1 MTKPILS
8 PRAPD
13 HRSLGAGKILKE
25 VWSFVQ
31 AHKKQVRVRRRTIS
45 QDLQC
50 PGQDS
55 SSVVLEKTSDEA
67 FIHELLEDESVHVF
81 VMDEDG

>member
-13 HRSLGAGKILKE
+13 HRSLGAGKILKH

-31 AHKKQVRVRRRTIS
+31 AHMKQVRVRIRTIS
-45 QDLQC
+45 QDFQY

-55 SSVVLEKTSDEA
+55 SSAVLEKASDEA
-67 FIHELLEDESVHVF
+67 FTHELLEDESVHVF
-81 VMDEDG
+81 VMDENS